1 MTATLTIIAEV
12 VVVLGF
18 ILARQL
24 MPRRIKDNPL
34 KLPLILGAIGVVNAM
49 SFIGNHR
56 VAPGEV
62 AGGIAGLLV
71 ATAIAWPRAES
82 MRVWREPDGSLMRQG
97 TLRTVGWWAVAIA
110 GHVVTAF
117 AGPLLFGEKAH
128 GFGGFDSATVLVYL
142 GVSLGA
148 QAWFLERRLRH
159 AVGDSRRQGAA
170 MLLG

>member
-12 VVVLGF
+12 VVVLGL

-34 KLPLILGAIGVVNAM
+34 KLPLILGAFGVVNAA

-56 VAPGEV
+56 ITPGEV
-62 AGGIAGLLV
+62 AGLIAGLLV
-71 ATAIAWPRAES
+71 ATIVAWPRAES
-82 MRVWREPDGSLMRQG
+82 MRVWREPDGTWMRQG
-97 TLRTVGWWAVAIA
+97 NLRTIGWWAVAIA

-117 AGPLLFGEKAH
+117 AGPLMFGEKTH
-128 GFGGFDSATVLVYL
+128 GFGGFDSATMLVYL

-159 AVGDSRRQGAA
+159 SFGDRRQSAA